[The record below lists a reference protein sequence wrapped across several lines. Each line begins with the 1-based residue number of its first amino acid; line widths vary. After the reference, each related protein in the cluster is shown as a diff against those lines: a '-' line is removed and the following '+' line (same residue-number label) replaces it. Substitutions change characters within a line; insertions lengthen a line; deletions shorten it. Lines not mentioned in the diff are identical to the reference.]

1 MGSFS
6 FDYSEFLRGTLKA
19 VEDVQKASERAAN
32 AGAKAAAA
40 NVAATVPVR
49 RKGGGG
55 LKRSITVKTAR
66 KGKYYDFYAQVGFDG
81 YDSHGWAYGMIA
93 AVNEYG
99 KKGQDPKPFVRPALH
114 NRNVYEAMRAAWQD
128 VEVTK
133 A

>member
-1 MGSFS
+1 MGAFE

-19 VEDVQKASERAAN
+19 VEDVQKASKNATN
-32 AGAKAAAA
+32 AGVRAVESNISA
-40 NVAATVPVR
+40 NVPR
-49 RKGGGG
+49 RTGG
-55 LKRSITVKTAR
+55 LASSISLKLASQ
-66 KGKYYDFYAQVGFDG
+66 GKYYDYYAQVFFAGKDE
-81 YDSHGWAYGMIA
+81 HGERYGEIA

-99 KKGQDPKPFVRPALH
+99 KKGQAPRPFVRPALD

>member
-19 VEDVQKASERAAN
+19 VEDVNKASERAAN
-32 AGAKAAAA
+32 AGAKVASA
-40 NVAATVPVR
+40 NITATVPVNT
-49 RKGGGG
+49 GD

-99 KKGQDPKPFVRPALH
+99 KKGQAPKPFVRPALH
-114 NRNVYEAMRAAWQD
+114 SSNVYEAMRAAWQD